1 MKTKRKV
8 LFAAFEATPFIKTGG
23 LGDVAGSLPAAL
35 CDGETE
41 VRVVLPKLGTLREEF
56 TSRMEFITHFT
67 VPLGWR
73 RQYCGLFRLKRDGHI
88 WYFLDNEYY
97 FHRAAP
103 YGEFDDGERMAFFAK
118 AVCECMAHLP
128 DFFPD
133 VLHCNDWHTALAPVF
148 LREQYRGMADYERV
162 RMVFTI
168 HNLKFQGQYDP
179 CVLGDVLGLDSCEAA
194 RGQLLRDGAVNYL
207 AGAVAYA
214 DAVTTVSPTYAG
226 EICGSELGEGLDGLF
241 RRRRGVLSGI
251 LNGIDR
257 RDYDPE
263 RDKALV
269 QRYRD
274 VSGKA
279 ANKAALQRALGLRE
293 ERDAPLLCMVSRLT
307 EQKGVDLLCELLP
320 RLPDEG
326 VQLAVLGTGERDF
339 ERRLGEAA
347 VASGGRIAA
356 RLLFSEELSR
366 QFYAGSD
373 MLLMPSRFEPCGLS
387 QMIAMRYGTV
397 PIVRQTGGLRDSVE
411 PYNEFTG
418 EGTGFGFTRADSN
431 DLLGAIRK
439 AVRLYRDRDAW
450 TALAARCMT
459 MDFGW
464 DGPAEEYRAL
474 YRRLLA

>member
-1 MKTKRKV
+1 
-8 LFAAFEATPFIKTGG
+8 
-23 LGDVAGSLPAAL
+23 
-35 CDGETE
+35 
-41 VRVVLPKLGTLREEF
+41 
-56 TSRMEFITHFT
+56 
-67 VPLGWR
+67 
-73 RQYCGLFRLKRDGHI
+73 
-88 WYFLDNEYY
+88 
-97 FHRAAP
+97 
-103 YGEFDDGERMAFFAK
+103 MAFFAK

-162 RMVFTI
+162 RTVFTI

-226 EICGSELGEGLDGLF
+226 VFCGCELGEGLDGLF

-439 AVRLYRDRDAW
+439 AVRLYGDRDAW